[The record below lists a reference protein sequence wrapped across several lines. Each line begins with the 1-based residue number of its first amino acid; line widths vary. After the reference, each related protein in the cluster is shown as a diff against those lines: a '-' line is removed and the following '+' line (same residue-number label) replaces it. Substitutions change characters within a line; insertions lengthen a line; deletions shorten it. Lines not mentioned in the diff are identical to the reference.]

1 MGPVAQETT
10 MKTLTDDEQ
19 ALLENLIDYWLDHA
33 DRRDAS
39 THPLSAQHKKG
50 QDLARV
56 ALLEKLDGL
65 AKMAGDFAESYQWAS
80 TRAAAAELER
90 DRARTCL
97 VCIASE
103 VGVQAEDPDGIS
115 VSESWR
121 RLMEQLTTYFASN
134 RPETG
139 GGSGHD

>member
-1 MGPVAQETT
+1 

-39 THPLSAQHKKG
+39 THPLSAQPKKA

-56 ALLEKLDGL
+56 ALLKKLDVL

-80 TRAAAAELER
+80 TRAAAAEVER
-90 DRARTCL
+90 DFARTCL
-97 VCIASE
+97 VRIASA
-103 VGVQAEDPDGIS
+103 VGIQAEDPEGIS

-121 RLMEQLTTYFASN
+121 RLMDQIEAHFN
-134 RPETG
+134 IRPRAKEEPR
-139 GGSGHD
+139 HED